1 MKFSRTIVKNYV
13 DIIKVYNE
21 NGELRTDNMP
31 QEQIITTKELTLEE
45 ATKIVKKLYPE
56 ENVMVM
62 RVSYLTQKRVMDLKT
77 FIANST
83 VIGEKEGNCNES
95 NESVN

>member
-21 NGELRTDNMP
+21 NGELRTEYMP
-31 QEQIITTKELTLEE
+31 QEQIMATKELSLED

-62 RVSYLTQKRVMDLKT
+62 RVSSSTQKRVMDLKT

-83 VIGEKEGNCNES
+83 VIEKKGDNCNES
-95 NESVN
+95 DEC

>member
-21 NGELRTDNMP
+21 NGELRTENMP

-62 RVSYLTQKRVMDLKT
+62 KVISFTQKRVMDLKT

-83 VIGEKEGNCNES
+83 VIKKRGDNCNES
-95 NESVN
+95 NEC

>member
-13 DIIKVYNE
+13 DIIKVYNA
-21 NGELRTDNMP
+21 NGELRTETMP
-31 QEQIITTKELTLEE
+31 QERIMTTKELSLKE

-77 FIANST
+77 FIDNST
-83 VIGEKEGNCNES
+83 VIEEKGDNCNES
-95 NESVN
+95 NEC

>member
-21 NGELRTDNMP
+21 NGELRTANMP
-31 QEQIITTKELTLEE
+31 QEQIMTTKELTLEE
-45 ATKIVKKLYPE
+45 AAKIVKKLYPE

-62 RVSYLTQKRVMDLKT
+62 SVSYLTQKRVMDLKT

-83 VIGEKEGNCNES
+83 VIEEKGDNCNES
-95 NESVN
+95 DESNN